1 MIRFHKV
8 WRQRGFNT
16 VLPDD
21 LTVAKEVK
29 FQRVSLNRINAGR
42 QLTMCAGGRQVRMSI
57 HRYVLKIVDMNM
69 LSASSDQS
77 GETRWSEIVQT
88 ASGSLL
94 PAAVRLAP
102 FTYVCINVNSL
113 KRKALSESG
122 KVAKFISV
130 AFRQGGAYV

>member
-42 QLTMCAGGRQVRMSI
+42 QLFVCFHFVSSNLLVGI
-57 HRYVLKIVDMNM
+57 DM
-69 LSASSDQS
+69 LPASSDQS
-77 GETRWSEIVQT
+77 GQTQWSVIVQ
-88 ASGSLL
+88 AVSGSLL

-102 FTYVCINVNSL
+102 FTYVYVSVNSL